1 MDDDMVTKAKT
12 HLLKNLEPYQAV
24 IMVTH
29 WEEEVPWSTSVV
41 RRMQLKNG
49 TCTEA

>member
-1 MDDDMVTKAKT
+1 MDDNMVVKAKNY
-12 HLLKNLEPYQAV
+12 LLENLEPYQAV

-29 WEEEVPWSTSVV
+29 WEEEVPWPASAV